1 MGLFEWIGNT
11 VANYSSKR
19 EETYQWV
26 QDANWDSIY
35 TMLKKENAFSAKAQG
50 LMRALAEKLEEEDT
64 DRLRQFYEH
73 EVKHSAEKTNHGG
86 FMVLRKEMERRGM
99 Y

>member
-1 MGLFEWIGNT
+1 MGFFEWIGNT

-19 EETYQWV
+19 EDAYELV
-26 QDANWDSIY
+26 QDASWDSIY
-35 TMLKKENAFSAKAQG
+35 SMLKKENAFSAKAQG

-73 EVKHSAEKTNHGG
+73 EVKRYTNNANSGG
-86 FMVLRKEMERRGM
+86 FMVLKKEMERRGI